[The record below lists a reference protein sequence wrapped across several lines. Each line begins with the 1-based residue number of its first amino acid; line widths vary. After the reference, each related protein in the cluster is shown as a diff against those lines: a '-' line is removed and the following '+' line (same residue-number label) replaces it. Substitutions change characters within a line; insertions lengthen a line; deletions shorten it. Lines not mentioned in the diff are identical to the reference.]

1 MLLGVTMTTEDKMT
15 IDERWKY
22 LRAMR
27 KRYVR
32 AGQREKGQLLDEMEA
47 VTGMHRKSLIRR
59 MNGSLDRKT
68 RCRQRGE
75 TYGPEVDDAL
85 RVIYESLDYV
95 CADRLTPNL
104 VWIARH
110 LAAHD
115 EMEAP
120 SSLLEQLAQISISTV
135 KRRLK
140 RITQDQPCLPRR
152 KGPKRT
158 SKQLAAVPMVRI
170 PWNEQE
176 PGHMEVDLVHHSGPI
191 TSGEYVCSS
200 QWIDV
205 ATGWSE
211 RAATLGRSYLVMED
225 AFICFLHRLPFPLLE
240 FHPDNDSVFF
250 NNHMFRFWGETVP
263 GVRLSRSR
271 PYHKNDNRF
280 VEQKNFTLIR
290 AYLGYQ
296 RFDTVAQTLAI
307 NHLYDDMWLYH
318 NFFQPVMHL
327 KKKIIVPGNNGHPG
341 RVIRRYDQ
349 ARTPFDRL
357 CTTNAILPEHQ
368 EQLKALRDQ
377 TNPRQLRQDIYDQI
391 DHLLSLPGATPG
403 VREDVYRTLRAPGPL
418 SEGGDSTFPFRFDRT
433 PIRK

>member
-1 MLLGVTMTTEDKMT
+1 
-15 IDERWKY
+15 
-22 LRAMR
+22 
-27 KRYVR
+27 
-32 AGQREKGQLLDEMEA
+32 
-47 VTGMHRKSLIRR
+47 

-85 RVIYESLDYV
+85 RVIHESLDYV

-110 LAAHD
+110 LVAHD

-225 AFICFLHRLPFPLLE
+225 AFICFLHRLPFSLLE

-318 NFFQPVMHL
+318 KYF
-327 KKKIIVPGNNGHPG
+327 
-341 RVIRRYDQ
+341 
-349 ARTPFDRL
+349 RT
-357 CTTNAILPEHQ
+357 Q
-368 EQLKALRDQ
+368 
-377 TNPRQLRQDIYDQI
+377 
-391 DHLLSLPGATPG
+391 
-403 VREDVYRTLRAPGPL
+403 
-418 SEGGDSTFPFRFDRT
+418 
-433 PIRK
+433 